1 MENNNLKQKNQMYDI
16 WFFVSI
22 MLTIYGI
29 ILTLT
34 GIYHIFKPY
43 TEVVLGNLNTNLWWG
58 LIMTLSGI
66 IFQFISRR
74 SRKKMIE

>member
-1 MENNNLKQKNQMYDI
+1 MDNIELKQRTQMYDI

-22 MLTIYGI
+22 ILTIYGI

-34 GIYHIFKPY
+34 GIYHVFKPY
-43 TEVVLGNLNTNLWWG
+43 TDVVLGNLNTNLWWG
-58 LIMTLSGI
+58 LIMILSGI

-74 SRKKMIE
+74 SRKKLIE